1 VIVIIDYDA
10 GNLMSIRNALARL
23 GAEVKV
29 SRRKIDIERSSA
41 LILPGVGAFEC
52 MKRIELIQRTI
63 INEIKQDKPFLGLC
77 LGLQLLFESSE
88 ESPGVKGLGIFDGE
102 VKKLPNKDGFK
113 VPHLGWNSIKIE
125 RKCKLLDGIS
135 SGAYVYFANS
145 YVAKPL
151 DRRIIAATSTYSK
164 EFASVICKE
173 NIFATQFHPEK
184 SGEIGLRM
192 LRNFVELVS

>member
-1 VIVIIDYDA
+1 VIVVIDYDA

-52 MKRIELIQRTI
+52 MKKIKPIQRTI
-63 INEIKQDKPFLGLC
+63 INEIKQGKPFLGLC

-113 VPHLGWNSIKIE
+113 VPHLGWNSIKIA
-125 RKCKLLDGIS
+125 RKCELLDGIPRE
-135 SGAYVYFANS
+135 AYVYFANS
-145 YVAKPL
+145 YVAKPS
-151 DRRIIAATSTYSK
+151 DRRIIAATSTYGT

-184 SGEIGLRM
+184 SGEVGLRM

>member
-52 MKRIELIQRTI
+52 MKRIKPIQRTI
-63 INEIKQDKPFLGLC
+63 INEIKQGKPFLGLC

-88 ESPGVKGLGIFDGE
+88 ESPGVKGLGLFGGE

-113 VPHLGWNSIKIE
+113 VPHLGWNSIKIV
-125 RKCKLLDGIS
+125 RKCELLDGIP
-135 SGAYVYFANS
+135 SGTYVYFANS

-151 DRRIIAATSTYSK
+151 DTEIISATSTYGM
-164 EFASVICKE
+164 EFPSVICRE
-173 NIFATQFHPEK
+173 NTFATQFHPEK
-184 SGEIGLRM
+184 SGEMGLRM
-192 LRNFVELVS
+192 LKNFVELVS